1 MHTSPCSHCAKVPV
15 EQAIK
20 EYALQNVHAVV
31 ITNHFNPDFL
41 AYSAKDAAEI
51 YLADYHMAKKTAKEL
66 GIRVI
71 LGMEIRFEENSNDYL
86 VYGIDEG
93 DIEKAWYYLDKG
105 ICEYY
110 TDCKND
116 KNLILQAH
124 PYRNNMVRVNVNYLD
139 GVEVYNLHPS
149 HNSRVAVAAKE
160 AELMQGII
168 VGGTDYHYAGDAGL
182 CLTRFTA
189 LPSDS
194 YELAALLKNKD
205 YIFQIGGGIVFPYAN
220 RK

>member
-1 MHTSPCSHCAKVPV
+1 V